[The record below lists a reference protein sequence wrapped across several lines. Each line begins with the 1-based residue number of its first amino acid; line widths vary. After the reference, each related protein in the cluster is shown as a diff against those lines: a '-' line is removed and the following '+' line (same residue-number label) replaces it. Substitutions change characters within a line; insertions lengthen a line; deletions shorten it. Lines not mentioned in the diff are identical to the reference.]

1 MPNGANNWYVETYKN
16 SFIKMARILKLCP
29 KMMSKNDVQKLPG
42 HSKNAFENHLVNATT
57 NVQVENVPN
66 IQQI

>member
-1 MPNGANNWYVETYKN
+1 MPKN
-16 SFIKMARILKLCP
+16 DVQKWCP